1 MKKTAII
8 KVALSL
14 PILLSMRIK
23 NYVIGTLILFLPMAN
38 LFAQCTEAKDSE
50 MAKYKRLTETQDA
63 QGCSQCAMLAFYFC
77 SARHTV
83 SVEDKRK
90 VGAMITACKS
100 NIQQMGQPYCCA
112 EYINKEPEWGKE
124 ANNDVVV
131 SNSGLSSK
139 STSDFENKLNNALAF
154 GQKLE
159 NSYYSLQEVD
169 KNRKELNELS
179 SLRGKFNSIE
189 EIETAFQSKFNKIAS
204 TVNKTVE
211 SENTAMVNN
220 ISTINHLTRGN
231 ELLGQGIGLVAGL
244 LNSIG
249 TEERKREYEERLRAQ
264 KEEQINRLKAMKAS
278 QVVEVRK
285 ALLET
290 FPDGGLPAS
299 SKSID
304 NQVVYLFSYNTNQYA
319 LFKDK
324 PNLFVTNVFPI
335 TRNKD
340 ETWLFKNTLVKNLQN
355 HFNNENTPVILGF
368 FTSEKDANSL
378 RDSFLYLASQ
388 CDFNIKFSTYSNK
401 TLTNENNS
409 NNDFWKN

>member
-1 MKKTAII
+1 MRAKHYFIATFI
-8 KVALSL
+8 LSSL
-14 PILLSMRIK
+14 TTM
-23 NYVIGTLILFLPMAN
+23 N

-50 MAKYKRLTETQDA
+50 MAKYKKLTETKDA
-63 QGCSQCAMLAFYFC
+63 QGCSQCAMLALYFC

-90 VGAMITACKS
+90 VGAMITACKR
-100 NIQQMGQPYCCA
+100 NIQQMGQPYCCP

-124 ANNDVVV
+124 ANNNGV
-131 SNSGLSSK
+131 SGNNVNNNDLNPPA
-139 STSDFENKLNNALAF
+139 DFENKLNDAIAF

-159 NSYYSLQEVD
+159 SSFYSMQDVD
-169 KNRKELNELS
+169 RNRKELNELS
-179 SLRGKFNSIE
+179 SLKGNFNSIE
-189 EIETAFQSKFNKIAS
+189 EIEIAFQQKFNQIANA
-204 TVNKTVE
+204 VDKTVE

-220 ISTINHLTRGN
+220 ISTINHLTGGN
-231 ELLGQGIGLVAGL
+231 ELMGQGMALFGGV

-249 TEERKREYEERLRAQ
+249 AEDRKREYEEQLRKQ
-264 KEEQINRLKAMKAS
+264 KEEQIRRLRAMKAS

-285 ALLET
+285 TLLET

-304 NQVVYLFSYNTNQYA
+304 NQVIYIFSYSTNQYSF
-319 LFKDK
+319 LRDK
-324 PNLFVTNVFPI
+324 PTLSVTNVFPI

-340 ETWLFKNTLVKNLQN
+340 GTWMFKNVLEKNLKT
-355 HFNNENTPVILGF
+355 HFNNENTPMILGF

-388 CDFNIKFSTYSNK
+388 CDFDLKFTTYSNETK
-401 TLTNENNS
+401 KETNNS
-409 NNDFWKN
+409 NNNDFWKN